1 VQSHLHGATTTRDE
15 PECGETCGHQHVGGR
30 LRDHG
35 ARRGASERDVIEGDL
50 VGDAGEDDR
59 LRRSGEANPNWTS
72 TASVDAFMSRR
83 QHQVLKTAIRLD
95 DQLLREAKTRA
106 ARAGNL
112 LNEFIE
118 NAFRAALLEL
128 MDDDRL

>member
-1 VQSHLHGATTTRDE
+1 MHPLH
-15 PECGETCGHQHVGGR
+15 
-30 LRDHG
+30 
-35 ARRGASERDVIEGDL
+35 
-50 VGDAGEDDR
+50 EDFSR
-59 LRRSGEANPNWTS
+59 APSRTNGCACMRTS

>member
-1 VQSHLHGATTTRDE
+1 
-15 PECGETCGHQHVGGR
+15 
-30 LRDHG
+30 
-35 ARRGASERDVIEGDL
+35 
-50 VGDAGEDDR
+50 
-59 LRRSGEANPNWTS
+59 
-72 TASVDAFMSRR
+72 MSRR